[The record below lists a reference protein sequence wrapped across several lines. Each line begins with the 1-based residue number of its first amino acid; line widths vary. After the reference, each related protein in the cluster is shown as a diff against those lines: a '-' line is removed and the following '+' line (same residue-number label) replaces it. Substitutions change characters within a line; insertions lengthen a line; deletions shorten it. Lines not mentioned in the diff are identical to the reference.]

1 MAQNRTRPAPQ
12 PDAARTL
19 ADMQGESI
27 MQAAHQAQVTFYL
40 TGQNT
45 GEGLDAV
52 AGLGLCPA
60 LFSGYRDLTALR
72 YDFPLVLLPDGSDAG
87 AVRSLTELFDAA
99 LEGEVVPDRL
109 RHHAER
115 MEREMRRV
123 AAADGGGRF
132 PALWETAA
140 QRLTAHPD
148 DGLADDLAHLR
159 AKLPADGEVADC
171 DASLPKRLFS
181 HAAAAVHRRKAARFR
196 ADLTRLIQKLSDILA
211 ADFARSDV
219 GHSAENLRAAI
230 GEPQAQAFDF
240 AAMSRML
247 ASISP
252 PSLLPDSRRER
263 IRWLLSV
270 LQSQRFY
277 APPQQAGAPPQA
289 LPGYGFAFDSCGRAL
304 EAWHERL
311 PKLVELIKAMAIA
324 ELEVKGEYREA
335 DHDAVFANFGAN
347 RVGAAELAV
356 FPDYLVRLDA
366 DSLSPAEFTRVLEA
380 LATGL
385 PLKLLLQTDDILA
398 PLADDPTRALLG
410 LSGRTLAS
418 AAISLGETFVL
429 QSSASNLLRLRERLF
444 AGLAGPGP
452 ALFSVFSGASSHA
465 GDIPPYLV
473 GAAAMESRAF
483 PAFVYDPSAGADCAA
498 RFSVAGNPQAEQD
511 WPVHKLAYEDA
522 DHQSV
527 AETVAF
533 TAADFLAC
541 DRRYAAHFAR
551 VPRAVWN
558 GQMVAAAEAIA
569 HGTDTVAGDVPY
581 LLMVDAGNRLQ
592 KVMADDCMIREAR
605 RVGAMW
611 RGLRELGGIRNS
623 HAEALLAREQAVWE
637 EAQRQR
643 EIAAVPAV
651 AVAAAEAVTP
661 AAAPAGVPAAAAT
674 QMAEVAAEPERSP
687 DEPYIETARCSSCNE
702 CTQIN
707 DKMFAYNK
715 DKQAYIKDLSAGTYR
730 QLVEAAE
737 SCQVSVIHPGKP
749 RDPKEPGLDELLKR
763 AEPFL

>member
-1 MAQNRTRPAPQ
+1 
-12 PDAARTL
+12 
-19 ADMQGESI
+19 MQGDSI

-40 TGQNT
+40 TGQST

-52 AGLGLCPA
+52 AGLGLRPA
-60 LFSGYRDLTALR
+60 LFASYRDLTELR
-72 YDFPLVLLPDGSDAG
+72 YDFPLVLLPAASDAG

-115 MEREMRRV
+115 MERELRRV
-123 AAADGGGRF
+123 AAADGGGTF
-132 PALWETAA
+132 PALWQTAA
-140 QRLTAHPD
+140 QRLTASPD
-148 DGLADDLAHLR
+148 DGLADDLARLR
-159 AKLPADGEVADC
+159 AKLPVDGEVAEC
-171 DASLPKRLFS
+171 DASLPGRLFS
-181 HAAAAVHRRKAARFR
+181 HAAAAVHRRKTARFR
-196 ADLTRLIQKLSDILA
+196 ADLTRLIQKLSDILQ
-211 ADFARSDV
+211 ADFARSDA
-219 GHSAENLRAAI
+219 GHSAENLRASI
-230 GEPQAQAFDF
+230 GDPQAQAFDF

-270 LQSQRFY
+270 LQSQRFFP
-277 APPQQAGAPPQA
+277 PPQQAGAPPQA
-289 LPGYGFAFDSCGRAL
+289 LPGYGYAFDSCSRAL

-311 PKLVELIKAMAIA
+311 PRLVELIKAITIA

-335 DHDAVFANFGAN
+335 QHDAVFAGFGAN
-347 RVGAAELAV
+347 RVGAAELAL

-366 DSLSPAEFTRVLEA
+366 DTLTPAEFARLLDA

-385 PLKLLLQTDDILA
+385 PLKILLQTDDILA
-398 PLADDPTRALLG
+398 PLADDPTRASFG

-418 AAISLGETFVL
+418 AAIALGETFVM
-429 QSSASNLLRLRERLF
+429 QSSASNLLQLRDRLF

-452 ALFSVFSGASSHA
+452 ALFSVFSGANGHA

-483 PAFVYDPSAGADCAA
+483 PAFVYDPSAGADWAA
-498 RFSVAGNPQAEQD
+498 RFSVAGNPQPEQD
-511 WPVHKLAYEDA
+511 WPVHPLSYEDA
-522 DHQSV
+522 DHQSI

-569 HGTDTVAGDVPY
+569 HGTDPASGNVPC
-581 LLMVDAGNRLQ
+581 LLMVDVGNRLQ

-605 RVGAMW
+605 RIGAMW
-611 RGLRELGGIRNS
+611 RGLRELGGVRNS
-623 HAEALLAREQAVWE
+623 HAEALLARERAAWAE
-637 EAQRQR
+637 QRQR
-643 EIAAVPAV
+643 DVTAAQAVVEAV
-651 AVAAAEAVTP
+651 APVVAL
-661 AAAPAGVPAAAAT
+661 AAAPAGAPAQAAEA
-674 QMAEVAAEPERSP
+674 APAEPERSP

-749 RDPKEPGLDELLKR
+749 RNLKEAGVEELLKR